1 MKIRPWRMENSAIQT
16 AEQDLNHVGS
26 GLNQRYVDFHY
37 YSEEDLPLQAHP
49 PWISVSTKRTR
60 HTAWDFHEI
69 HHPDS
74 NHVEQHC
81 SISCFTKDEPIMG
94 PLSAKALICCVA
106 SRPQAFPS
114 NEQGT
119 FSRILISTTS
129 AHLPFCLLNSTHE
142 MPSPSGEGRISLLA

>member
-1 MKIRPWRMENSAIQT
+1 MKIRPWRMESSAIQI

-26 GLNQRYVDFHY
+26 GLNQRYVGFHY

-49 PWISVSTKRTR
+49 HWISVSTKGTL

-94 PLSAKALICCVA
+94 PLSAKALICCA
-106 SRPQAFPS
+106 SPRPNHAQAFPS
-114 NEQGT
+114 NEQGI
-119 FSRILISTTS
+119 FSRILISTAS
-129 AHLPFCLLNSTHE
+129 AHLPFS
-142 MPSPSGEGRISLLA
+142 IF